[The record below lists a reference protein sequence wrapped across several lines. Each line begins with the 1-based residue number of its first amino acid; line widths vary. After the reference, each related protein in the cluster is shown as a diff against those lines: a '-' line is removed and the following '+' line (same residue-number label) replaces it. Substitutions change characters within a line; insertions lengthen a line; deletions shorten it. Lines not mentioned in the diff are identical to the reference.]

1 MRYIDKKFVDIVD
14 VLSLNG
20 IPLVLTATSTET
32 EALHQKIVGIEEGK
46 IIRFTKDGNTY
57 YLGLLGKYLTV
68 HVQCSMGSI
77 GRSSSILTVSK
88 AIEHINPK
96 FIIMVG
102 IAFGV
107 DERKQKIGDV
117 FISKSIMPY
126 DSKRVGKDNVI
137 SRGSECLSDRLLLN
151 RFENILSWEFKL
163 ECRSNARQIFTQV
176 LSGESLVDNKNFRN
190 LLIKNFPLAEGG
202 EMEGIG
208 LASACDGKVGWILVK
223 GICDFA
229 DGKKSEDKNKKQN
242 IAINAALDLC
252 MQLFENEITFEEFQV
267 NPYKHVDK
275 IDRKIILFN
284 EYTLESEK
292 YYIEREDD
300 KIFLSNFI
308 DFCLWVHGASG
319 TGKTTLIS
327 RNLIKEKK
335 EFILIGLGSYINT
348 SMIEIFQGIL
358 IELSLILQIRVELD
372 EKTVSAIFKEIIKLL
387 SKISDRK
394 VVLMI
399 EEIPLSN
406 EKDYKEFIE
415 YFISFLIEK
424 QTKSNLNN
432 STFAH
437 SKS

>member
-163 ECRSNARQIFTQV
+163 ECGSNARQIFTQV

-242 IAINAALDLC
+242 IAINAAL
-252 MQLFENEITFEEFQV
+252 V
-267 NPYKHVDK
+267 
-275 IDRKIILFN
+275 
-284 EYTLESEK
+284 
-292 YYIEREDD
+292 
-300 KIFLSNFI
+300 
-308 DFCLWVHGASG
+308 
-319 TGKTTLIS
+319 
-327 RNLIKEKK
+327 
-335 EFILIGLGSYINT
+335 
-348 SMIEIFQGIL
+348 
-358 IELSLILQIRVELD
+358 
-372 EKTVSAIFKEIIKLL
+372 
-387 SKISDRK
+387 
-394 VVLMI
+394 
-399 EEIPLSN
+399 
-406 EKDYKEFIE
+406 
-415 YFISFLIEK
+415 
-424 QTKSNLNN
+424 
-432 STFAH
+432 
-437 SKS
+437 

>member
-1 MRYIDKKFVDIVD
+1 M
-14 VLSLNG
+14 
-20 IPLVLTATSTET
+20 
-32 EALHQKIVGIEEGK
+32 
-46 IIRFTKDGNTY
+46 
-57 YLGLLGKYLTV
+57 
-68 HVQCSMGSI
+68 
-77 GRSSSILTVSK
+77 
-88 AIEHINPK
+88 
-96 FIIMVG
+96 
-102 IAFGV
+102 
-107 DERKQKIGDV
+107 
-117 FISKSIMPY
+117 
-126 DSKRVGKDNVI
+126 
-137 SRGSECLSDRLLLN
+137 
-151 RFENILSWEFKL
+151 
-163 ECRSNARQIFTQV
+163 
-176 LSGESLVDNKNFRN
+176 
-190 LLIKNFPLAEGG
+190 
-202 EMEGIG
+202 
-208 LASACDGKVGWILVK
+208 
-223 GICDFA
+223 
-229 DGKKSEDKNKKQN
+229 
-242 IAINAALDLC
+242 
-252 MQLFENEITFEEFQV
+252 
-267 NPYKHVDK
+267 
-275 IDRKIILFN
+275 
-284 EYTLESEK
+284 
-292 YYIEREDD
+292 DD

-432 STFAH
+432 IKFILSSIFNPEYYILPHQYKITEKLKFI
-437 SKS
+437 KLKN